1 MSTIILQALYERE
14 LNAVIKEINLF
25 KNDENIW
32 KTVPGI
38 SNSAGNLT
46 LHLIGNLNHFIGA
59 TLTNTG
65 YVRNRELEFSSRNI
79 SRENLIK
86 DLQSTINLLNTS
98 LPSINEEQLNA
109 DFPLQLNNTTYST
122 NQILHHLLSHLS
134 YHLGQ
139 INYLRRFLEPIQ

>member
-14 LNAVIKEINLF
+14 LNAVMKEINSF

-32 KTVPGI
+32 NTLPGI

-59 TLTNTG
+59 TLANTE
-65 YVRNRELEFSSRNI
+65 YIRNRELEFSSKNI
-79 SRENLIK
+79 SKEILMK
-86 DLQSTINLLNTS
+86 DLQSTINIINTS
-98 LPSINEEQLNA
+98 LPNLNEEHLNA

-122 NQILHHLLSHLS
+122 HQMLHHLLSHLS

-139 INYLRRFLEPIQ
+139 INYLRRFLEPIH